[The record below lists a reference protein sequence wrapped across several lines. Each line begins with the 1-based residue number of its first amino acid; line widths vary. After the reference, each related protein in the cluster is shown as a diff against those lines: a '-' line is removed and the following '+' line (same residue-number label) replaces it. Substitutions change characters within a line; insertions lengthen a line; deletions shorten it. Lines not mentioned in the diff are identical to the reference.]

1 MSAIKKGKQ
10 VKPTVAKA
18 RLMLAAKA
26 EKRKAAAELAA
37 KEKADANTS
46 SRAARAAR
54 IRA

>member
-1 MSAIKKGKQ
+1 M
-10 VKPTVAKA
+10 AKS
-18 RLMLAAKA
+18 RLANAAEA
-26 EKRKAAAELAA
+26 EERKAAAELAA